1 MINIKN
7 NRRRNRKRFGFQGIT
22 LSVSTALVLILLGL
36 VILTGF
42 TANNLSKQV
51 KENFTIT
58 SILSN
63 DMSQVE
69 AQQFCTRL
77 KGKTYVSSMKY
88 ITKEQVLAEGTKA
101 LGANPK
107 ELVGYNFYS
116 PLVELQLK
124 SDYAN
129 SESLKWISAELLKGK
144 NVSDIEFPK
153 DLIDSVNKTLQLV
166 IVILLVLAGLLT
178 FISFSLINNTV
189 RLSVYSRRFNIHTMK
204 LVGASWGFIRRPFM
218 RQVVRYGLIAGVLAV
233 IVLGTGL
240 YLLSL
245 QEPNMLTVITPEA
258 MIITG
263 ISVIVLGI
271 VITAICVWLSVNK
284 FLRMRAGDLY
294 KI

>member
-1 MINIKN
+1 MKN

-58 SILSN
+58 LILSN

-129 SESLKWISAELLKGK
+129 SESLKWISAELHKDK

>member
-1 MINIKN
+1 M
-7 NRRRNRKRFGFQGIT
+7 FGFQGIT

-58 SILSN
+58 LILSN

-69 AQQFCTRL
+69 AQLFCTRL
-77 KGKTYVSSMKY
+77 KSKTYVSSMKY

-107 ELVGYNFYS
+107 DLVGYNFYS

-129 SESLKWISAELLKGK
+129 SESLKWISAELRKDK

-166 IVILLVLAGLLT
+166 IVVLLVLAGLLT

-189 RLSVYSRRFNIHTMK
+189 KLSVYSRRFNIHTMK

-240 YLLSL
+240 YFLSL
-245 QEPNMLTVITPEA
+245 QEPNMLAVITPEA
-258 MIITG
+258 IIITG

>member
-1 MINIKN
+1 MKN

-58 SILSN
+58 LILSN

-69 AQQFCTRL
+69 AQLFCTRL
-77 KGKTYVSSMKY
+77 KSKTYVSSMKY

-107 ELVGYNFYS
+107 DLVGYNFYS

-129 SESLKWISAELLKGK
+129 SESLKWISAELRKDK

-166 IVILLVLAGLLT
+166 IVVLLVLAGLLT

-240 YLLSL
+240 YFLSL
-245 QEPNMLTVITPEA
+245 QEPNMLAVITPEA
-258 MIITG
+258 IIITG